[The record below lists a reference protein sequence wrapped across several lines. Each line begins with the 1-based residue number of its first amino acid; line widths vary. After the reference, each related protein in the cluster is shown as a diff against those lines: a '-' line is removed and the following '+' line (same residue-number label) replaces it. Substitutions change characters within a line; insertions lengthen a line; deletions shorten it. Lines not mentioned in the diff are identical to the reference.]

1 MEKERF
7 FKVYANL
14 PLNLRNE
21 VILVL
26 PEVGPITWQV
36 AYIEMS
42 NGTAVGNQILSR
54 LIELNII

>member
-26 PEVGPITWQV
+26 PDTGPITWQV
-36 AYIEMS
+36 AYLEIS
-42 NGTAVGNQILSR
+42 NNTEVGQKILTK

>member
-21 VILVL
+21 VILAL
-26 PEVGPITWQV
+26 PDIGPITWQV
-36 AYIEMS
+36 AYLEIS
-42 NGTAVGNQILSR
+42 NDTKMGAHILTK